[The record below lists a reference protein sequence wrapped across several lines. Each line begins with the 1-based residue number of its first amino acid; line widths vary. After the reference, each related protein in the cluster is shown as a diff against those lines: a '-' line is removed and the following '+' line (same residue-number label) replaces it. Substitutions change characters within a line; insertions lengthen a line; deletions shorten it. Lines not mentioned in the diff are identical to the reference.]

1 MLTNQ
6 TVGQY
11 LEQWLKF
18 YCAGRLAPNTIR
30 GYRVNIYHH
39 IIPNIGNVRL
49 CDLSPEMIDALYHKL
64 RCTGLSATTIIYVH
78 AVLRKALNTAM
89 KRRMITENVINYV
102 DPPRREKYEAA
113 LIDAKAMQRLLN
125 GCCHTAFYMPILFAL
140 SLGLRRGELLG
151 IMWQDINFAEHS
163 IKICRSATYVNGTL
177 ELSTPKTA
185 SSVRTLLIPDA
196 LFDALIRWKTIQ
208 PQPSDLNLV
217 CTDYE
222 GKRLTSNQLQRAFK
236 RILTE
241 SGLPNVRLHDLRH
254 SYATLMLKN
263 NVQSK
268 IVCEILGHSSIDVTL
283 DIYSHVLTDMQ
294 KPAADTINS
303 VISSSQL
310 DKNSEKPP
318 KS

>member
-1 MLTNQ
+1 MLKEQ

-11 LEQWLKF
+11 LEHWLKF

-30 GYRVNIYHH
+30 GYRVNIYNH
-39 IIPNIGNVRL
+39 IIPNIGSIQL
-49 CDLSPEMIDALYHKL
+49 CDLMAEDIDELYYIL
-64 RCTGLSATTIIYVH
+64 RSKGLSSTSVIYVH
-78 AVLRKALNTAM
+78 AVLRKSLNTAM
-89 KRRMITENVINYV
+89 KRRLISENVVNYV
-102 DPPRREKYEAA
+102 DPPRREKY
-113 LIDAKAMQRLLN
+113 DASFINAVAMQRLLN
-125 GCCHTAFYMPILFAL
+125 GCRHTAFYMPILFAL

-151 IMWQDINFAEHS
+151 IMWSDINFAERT
-163 IKICRSATYVNGTL
+163 IKICRSATYVNNSL
-177 ELSTPKTA
+177 ELSTPKTV
-185 SSVRTLLIPDA
+185 SSIRTLLMPDA
-196 LFDALIRWKTIQ
+196 LFDALLGWKSVQ

-254 SYATLMLKN
+254 SYATLMLQS

-283 DIYSHVLTDMQ
+283 DIYSHVLTGMQ
-294 KPAADTINS
+294 KPAVDAINT
-303 VISSSQL
+303 VLLSSQL
-310 DKNSEKPP
+310 DSAVNKNA
-318 KS
+318 